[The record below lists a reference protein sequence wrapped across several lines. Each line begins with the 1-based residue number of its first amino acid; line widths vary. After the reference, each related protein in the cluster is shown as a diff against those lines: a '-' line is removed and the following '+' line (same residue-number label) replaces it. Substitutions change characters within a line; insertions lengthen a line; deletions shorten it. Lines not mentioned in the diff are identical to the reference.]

1 MTMLQYFSYTTP
13 DCVGGVGGQTD
24 NEFMYFNKCVLIN

>member
-1 MTMLQYFSYTTP
+1 MYLSSKSGCSTP